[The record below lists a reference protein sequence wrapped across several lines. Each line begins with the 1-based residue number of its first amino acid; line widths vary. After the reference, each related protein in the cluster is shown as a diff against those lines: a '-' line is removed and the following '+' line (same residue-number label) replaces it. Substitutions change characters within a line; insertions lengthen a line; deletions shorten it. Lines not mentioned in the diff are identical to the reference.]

1 MHLIDVADMPKN
13 QHRFFVDEHREAKNF
28 NLAKKF
34 NTHESLLDRRSNRLT
49 MDQLEH
55 LELPWMD
62 IEFQKEMKKNRSKN
76 FKELIH
82 RVNRNE
88 SLLKLEST
96 YDLKIVIFF
105 NLFIY
110 FYFDL
115 TLTYFQKIKSRPR
128 KNFIYI
134 LLMPIIN
141 FF

>member
-62 IEFQKEMKKNRSKN
+62 FEFQKEMKKNRSKN

-96 YDLKIVIFF
+96 YDLKIVIFSTY
-105 NLFIY
+105 LFI
-110 FYFDL
+110 FIL
-115 TLTYFQKIKSRPR
+115 T
-128 KNFIYI
+128 
-134 LLMPIIN
+134 
-141 FF
+141 